1 MKTFLTGVCSLLWM
15 SILLAPAQATDEQF
29 PKPEWRDL
37 PNPAANSNAP
47 SGGQLCVFAGQYP
60 RSFNYYLDNNSFS
73 AELFGAL
80 YETLLT
86 MNPITLDYEPALANH
101 WSISDDKTIFTF
113 HINPAAQW
121 SDGTPVTAAD
131 VQWTFA
137 AILNPTNMTGPH
149 KVALETFHPPEVINE
164 RCIRFKAKAVH
175 WRNLNA
181 IGGFQI
187 LPHHVF
193 KDVDFNKINFAF
205 PVVSGPYR
213 LGEIKEGLHAT
224 LQRRPDWWHRVAPSS
239 QGMSNFD
246 RIKFRFFEEQ
256 ENAFEAFKKGEIDLF
271 AVYMARL
278 WVNETTGEK
287 FNRHWIVKQQVFNQN
302 PVGFQGFAMN
312 SRRPPFND
320 LRVRKALCHLLNRE
334 RMNATL
340 MYNQY
345 FLHRSYF
352 EDLYDALHPCPNP
365 LMAFDKEKARTLL
378 ADAGWKANPRT
389 GLLEKDGKPFAF
401 RFLNRDASSEKFLS
415 IFAEDLR
422 AVGIEMRVEQ
432 KDWASWTRDMDEF
445 NYDMTWA
452 AWGASVFKD
461 PEGMWSS
468 KEADRKGGINIT
480 GFKND
485 AVDRWIEKQ
494 KSIFN
499 VQERHAICRE
509 IDRVVYAEHPYIL
522 LWNINYTRL
531 LYWNKFGT
539 PPTLLGKYG
548 NESAAYWLWWHDDDN
563 AADLKQAMQDNA
575 DLPARPLELRF
586 DAAFPPR

>member
-1 MKTFLTGVCSLLWM
+1 MKTFLNGACCLLWV
-15 SILLAPAQATDEQF
+15 SILLTPARAADEQF
-29 PKPEWRDL
+29 PKPEWQDA

-86 MNPITLDYEPALANH
+86 MNPITLEYEPALAER

-113 HINPAAQW
+113 YINPAAKW

-149 KVALETFHPPEVINE
+149 KVALETFYPPEVINE

-187 LPHHVF
+187 LPHLTF
-193 KDVDFNKINFAF
+193 EAGDFNKINFVF

-224 LQRRPDWWHRVAPSS
+224 LERRPDWWRRTAPSS

-246 RIKFRFFEEQ
+246 RVKFRFFEEQ

-278 WVNETTGEK
+278 WVNETAGEK
-287 FNRHWIVKQQVFNQN
+287 FNRHWLVKQKVFNQN

-352 EDLYDALHPCPNP
+352 EDLYDARHPCPNP
-365 LMAFDKEKARTLL
+365 LMTFDREKARLLL
-378 ADAGWKANPRT
+378 AEAGWKANPRT

-422 AVGIEMRVEQ
+422 AVGIEMHIEQ

-468 KEADRKGGINIT
+468 GEADRKGGINIT

-485 AVDRWIEKQ
+485 AVDRLIEKQ
-494 KSIFN
+494 KSIFDA
-499 VQERHAICRE
+499 QERHAICRE
-509 IDRVVYAEHPYIL
+509 IDRIVYAEHPYIL

-563 AADLKQAMQDNA
+563 ASDLKQAIKDNS
-575 DLPARPLELRF
+575 DLPARPPEVRF
-586 DAAFPPR
+586 DEAFPPR

>member
-1 MKTFLTGVCSLLWM
+1 MKTFPTCAFLWM
-15 SILLAPAQATDEQF
+15 ALALAAARAADEQF
-29 PKPEWRDL
+29 PKPEWK
-37 PNPAANSNAP
+37 PAPIPTANPDAP
-47 SGGQLCVFAGQYP
+47 AGGQLCVFAGQYP
-60 RSFNYYLDNNSFS
+60 RSFNYYLDNNTFS
-73 AELFGAL
+73 DELFGAL

-86 MNPITLDYEPALANH
+86 RNPITLEYEPSLAER
-101 WSISDDKTIFTF
+101 WSISEDKTTFTF
-113 HINPAAQW
+113 HIDPAAKW
-121 SDGTPVTAAD
+121 SDGAPVTAAD
-131 VQWTFA
+131 VQWSFEA
-137 AILNPTNMTGPH
+137 VMNPANMTGPH
-149 KVALETFHPPEVINE
+149 KVALETFQPPEVISE

-175 WRNLNA
+175 WRNLSA

-187 LPHHVF
+187 LPKHIF
-193 KDVDFNKINFAF
+193 KDKDFNKINFEF

-224 LQRRPDWWHRVAPSS
+224 LERRPDWWRRSAPSS
-239 QGMSNFD
+239 RGISNFD
-246 RIKFRFFEEQ
+246 RLKFRFFEEQ

-278 WVNETTGEK
+278 WVNETAGEK
-287 FNRHWIVKQQVFNQN
+287 FNRHWIVKQKVFNQN

-312 SRRPPFND
+312 MRRPPFND
-320 LRVRKALCHLLNRE
+320 VRVRKALCHLLNRE
-334 RMNATL
+334 RMNTTL

-352 EDLYDALHPCPNP
+352 EDLYDAKHPCPNP
-365 LMAFDKEKARTLL
+365 LMAFDREQARRLL
-378 ADAGWKANPRT
+378 AEAGWKANPRT
-389 GLLEKDGKPFAF
+389 GLLEKEGQSFAF

-422 AVGIEMRVEQ
+422 AVGIEMRIEQ

-452 AWGASVFKD
+452 AWGASIFKD

-485 AVDRWIEKQ
+485 AVDQLIEKQ
-494 KSIFN
+494 KGMFD
-499 VQERHAICRE
+499 VTGRHAICRE
-509 IDRVVYAEHPYIL
+509 IDRLVYTEHPYIL

-539 PPTLLGKYG
+539 PPTVLGKY
-548 NESAAYWLWWHDDDN
+548 NSESGAYWLWWHDEDSE
-563 AADLKQAMQDNA
+563 ADLKQAMKDNS
-575 DLPARPLELRF
+575 DLPPRPAEVRF
-586 DAAFPPR
+586 DETFK